1 MLDVLAHLP
10 LHIEHVSLGRL
21 ARSSAAGGIRRT
33 TLVRLRGNGQEG
45 LGEDVTFQ
53 VADALATASALTVLS
68 GVGTLAEAW
77 DRLDRLELFDR
88 PPEHAVVRN
97 YRRWAVEAAALDLAL
112 LQTGLSLGERLG
124 RAPQP
129 VSFVVSPTRSRL
141 RRFPD
146 ARLKVDAEDVE
157 PGLPVDVIDFKG
169 RGDAPL
175 VSRALDLY
183 PEALLED
190 PPVVEAGARVCWDI
204 GIHSLEDVLR
214 LSEPPAAVNVKPAR
228 LGSVATLLDLYAG
241 CAREGIALYGGGQHE
256 LGPGRAQI
264 QLLAALFHPDGPNDV
279 APDAYNDAEPPPGL
293 PASPLEVSS
302 HPGFR

>member
-1 MLDVLAHLP
+1 MLEVLAQLP
-10 LHIEHVSLGRL
+10 LHIEDVSIQPL
-21 ARSSAAGGIRRT
+21 ARPSAGGGIRRT
-33 TLVRLRGNGQEG
+33 TLVRLHGEEQEG
-45 LGEDVTFQ
+45 EGEDVTFQ
-53 VADALATASALTVLS
+53 QGDALATASALDALS
-68 GVGTLAEAW
+68 GVRTLAEAW
-77 DRLDRLELFDR
+77 DRLDRLELFAR

-129 VSFVVSPTRSRL
+129 VRFVVSPGRGDL
-141 RRFPD
+141 RRFPG
-146 ARLKVDAEDVE
+146 ARLKLDAEDLE
-157 PGLPVDVIDFKG
+157 PGLPVDIIDFKG
-169 RGDAPL
+169 RGDARL
-175 VSRALDLY
+175 VGRALDLF

-190 PPVVEAGARVCWDI
+190 PPVVVAAARLSWDI
-204 GIHSLEDVLR
+204 GIHSFDDVLR

-228 LGSVATLLDLYAG
+228 LGSVASLLGLYEG

-279 APDAYNDAEPPPGL
+279 APGAYNDAEPPPEL
-293 PASPLEVSS
+293 PASPLDVSS
-302 HPGFR
+302 LPGFR

>member
-1 MLDVLAHLP
+1 MLDVLAQLP
-10 LHIEHVSLGRL
+10 LHIEHVSIERL
-21 ARSSAAGGIRRT
+21 ERPSAAGGVRRT

-45 LGEDVTFQ
+45 YGEDVTFQ
-53 VADALATASALTVLS
+53 AADALATASALIVLS

-77 DRLDRLELFDR
+77 ERLDRLELFDR

-112 LQTGLSLGERLG
+112 RQTGLSLGERLG

-129 VSFVVSPTRSRL
+129 VRFVVSPARSHL

-146 ARLKVDAEDVE
+146 ARLKVDAEDLE
-157 PGLPVDVIDFKG
+157 RGLPVDIIDFKG
-169 RGDAPL
+169 KGDAQL
-175 VSRALDLY
+175 VGRALELY

-190 PPVVEAGARVCWDI
+190 PPVIDAGARVSWDI
-204 GIHSLEDVLR
+204 GIHSLDDVLR

-228 LGSVATLLDLYAG
+228 LGGVATLLDLYAG
-241 CAREGIALYGGGQHE
+241 CAREAIALYGGGQHE

-279 APDAYNDAEPPPGL
+279 APGAYNDAEPPPGL

-302 HPGFR
+302 RPGFR